1 MLFFASISHATPT
14 YHVEVIKRS
23 KNGLCIINGF
33 SGYTKGLVNI
43 DISFVNSSSKLF
55 HSMPKVVHEKPDMI
69 IFPDV
74 YRKRHQTLNLLYHS
88 NIPVISRDGIAPIQL
103 RNGNA
108 TTISMTNLYTNQATS
123 IYSFIKQDLK
133 KQNKKKTT
141 VILML
146 NESYEYAKRLGY
158 EIQHTFQAEY
168 NNDISVV
175 RIRYVNELSYHKVKD
190 GDYFISLLFEPM
202 SAVFYRE
209 LVKTK
214 KHVTLINSDLG
225 ITDNSFGKLLLGNP
239 SNVNLFL
246 VSNGAAI
253 FSQPYL
259 DFMNTYCAN
268 EGKNN
273 YGMMLF
279 EMLDISYEVLKNELL
294 IQMPFIDAINFI
306 KYPSGFSREPLTF
319 NKDGIYINKTIIRDM
334 TLKCGCGEKH
344 FISPDGNCKC
354 DHEDC
359 KCMSMSMSMSM
370 KNNDSTGKAY
380 AI

>member
-1 MLFFASISHATPT
+1 MLFFASISHAAPT

-33 SGYTKGLVNI
+33 NDYTKGLVNI
-43 DISFVNSSSKLF
+43 DINFVNSSSKLF

-103 RNGNA
+103 RNGDA
-108 TTISMTNLYTNQATS
+108 STLSITNLYANQAKS

-146 NESYEYAKRLGY
+146 NESYEYAKRLGA
-158 EIQHTFQAEY
+158 EIQHTFQSEY
-168 NNDISVV
+168 NNDISIL
-175 RIRYVNELSYHKVKD
+175 RIRYANELPYYEVKD
-190 GDYFISLLFEPM
+190 GDYFISLLSEPM
-202 SAVFYRE
+202 SAVFYRN

-214 KHVTLINSDLG
+214 KHVTLIHSDLG
-225 ITDNSFGKLLLGNP
+225 ITDSSFGQLLLENP

-253 FSQPYL
+253 FSLPYL

-268 EGKNN
+268 ERKSN

-279 EMLDISYEVLKNELL
+279 EMLDISYEILKNELL
-294 IQMPFIDAINFI
+294 IQMPFIDAVNFI
-306 KYPSGFSREPLTF
+306 KYPTGFSREPLTF
-319 NKDGIYINKTIIRDM
+319 NEGGIRINKTIIRNM
-334 TLKCGCGEKH
+334 ILKCACGEKH
-344 FISPDGNCKC
+344 FISHDGDCKC
-354 DHEDC
+354 DYEDC
-359 KCMSMSMSMSM
+359 KCM
-370 KNNDSTGKAY
+370 KNNSLTGNIY